1 MKLVALG
8 DSIMKGV
15 LLRSQG
21 ERCHYSLA
29 DKIITEVSEAF
40 EEAGKYTNVKLVETR
55 LAYKL
60 GGNR

>member
-21 ERCHYSLA
+21 ERCHYSLPMG
-29 DKIITEVSEAF
+29 D
-40 EEAGKYTNVKLVETR
+40 
-55 LAYKL
+55 
-60 GGNR
+60 